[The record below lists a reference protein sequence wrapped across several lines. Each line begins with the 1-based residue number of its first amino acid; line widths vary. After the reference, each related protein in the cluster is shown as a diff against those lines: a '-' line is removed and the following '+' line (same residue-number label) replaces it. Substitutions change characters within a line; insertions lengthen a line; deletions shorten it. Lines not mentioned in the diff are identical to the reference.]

1 MTKEHYQGIWQGV
14 MVSLENEVNLPTYDT
29 FFKNMTL
36 AGYYEGT
43 YILAAGDAMKAEM
56 MPPAHLRT
64 LERLIAQESGENDV
78 KVKII
83 PFEEDLAKL
92 DLPKVAEAA
101 RPALQEEPPMVL
113 MGEYRINTQNT
124 FENFVVGK
132 SNQFAHA
139 ASLAIAEGMAMDLND
154 KKVYNPLFIYG
165 GSGLGKTHL
174 MHAIAHHIIKAQPKA
189 NIIYV
194 SSEKFTN
201 ELIDSIR
208 DNRPNTF
215 RDKYRQADLL
225 LIDDI
230 QFLAKKEGTQE
241 EFFHTFNELYEKNK
255 QIVISS
261 DRTPKE
267 IPTLEERLRTR
278 FEWGLITD
286 IQPPDLETR
295 IAILRKKAQ
304 MDHKEVS
311 NDITAFMAEHMETNI
326 RELEG
331 ALLSLTSYATMN
343 NLPLTLDLAK
353 DFLEQYV
360 EIGAEKNITGESI
373 QSQICD
379 TYGVRLDD
387 LIGKKRN
394 RNIVFPRQVA
404 MYLCRDLT
412 DMSLPKIG
420 EIFGGRDHTTVIH
433 AIEKIDGEIKKDP
446 AVKATVHNLKKVL
459 RGE

>member
-1 MTKEHYQGIWQGV
+1 MTNEHYQGIWQGI
-14 MVSLENEVNLPTYDT
+14 MAKLEDEVNGPTYDT

-64 LERLIAQESGENDV
+64 LERLISEESGEKDV

-83 PFEEDLAKL
+83 AFAEDLDKM
-92 DLPKVAEAA
+92 DLPKIAESA
-101 RPALQEEPPMVL
+101 RPAPKEEEPMLL
-113 MGEYRINTQNT
+113 MGRYRINTQNT

-174 MHAIAHHIIKAQPKA
+174 MHAIAHHIIKAQPGA

-215 RDKYRQADLL
+215 RDKYRKADLL

-311 NDITAFMAEHMETNI
+311 DDITAFMAEHMETNI

-360 EIGAEKNITGESI
+360 EIGVNKAITGESI
-373 QSQICD
+373 QKQVCD
-379 TYGVRLDD
+379 TYGVRLEE
-387 LIGKKRN
+387 LLGKRRN

-433 AIEKIDGEIKKDP
+433 AIEKIDAEIKKDP
-446 AVKATVHNLKKVL
+446 AVKATVNNLIKIL

>member
-1 MTKEHYQGIWQGV
+1 MTKEHYQGIWQEV
-14 MVSLENEVNLPTYDT
+14 MVSLENEVNVPTYDT

-92 DLPKVAEAA
+92 DLLKVAEAA

-278 FEWGLITD
+278 FE
-286 IQPPDLETR
+286 
-295 IAILRKKAQ
+295 
-304 MDHKEVS
+304 
-311 NDITAFMAEHMETNI
+311 
-326 RELEG
+326 
-331 ALLSLTSYATMN
+331 
-343 NLPLTLDLAK
+343 
-353 DFLEQYV
+353 
-360 EIGAEKNITGESI
+360 
-373 QSQICD
+373 
-379 TYGVRLDD
+379 
-387 LIGKKRN
+387 
-394 RNIVFPRQVA
+394 
-404 MYLCRDLT
+404 
-412 DMSLPKIG
+412 
-420 EIFGGRDHTTVIH
+420 
-433 AIEKIDGEIKKDP
+433 
-446 AVKATVHNLKKVL
+446 
-459 RGE
+459 